1 MTTWS
6 LQQVRMESVRDTFK
20 NLDSGK
26 QDKIL
31 ETAIDEFA
39 QYGFSLASM
48 NRMVQRLGIAK
59 GSLFQ
64 YFGSKEG
71 LFRFVFDNAV
81 ELVRRTL
88 RKVKQESTTTDF
100 FERIYRSL
108 LAGIE
113 FIDRYPRVYQIYL
126 KMMFQENFPLRSQ
139 FLQQVHL
146 FSAEYLTPMVEDSIA
161 RGELRS
167 DLDVTMTVFYLD
179 ALMDRFLQAYSV
191 SFLDAG
197 AGFYQA
203 SRDEVQQRAREFVR
217 MLRQGLGA
225 PIQRSNTISQGC

>member
-1 MTTWS
+1 
-6 LQQVRMESVRDTFK
+6 MESARATFR
-20 NLDSGK
+20 NLDGGK

-31 ETAIDEFA
+31 DAAVDEFA

-48 NRMVQRLGIAK
+48 NRLVQRVGIAK

-71 LFRFVFDNAV
+71 LFRFVFDYSV
-81 ELVRRTL
+81 ELVRQTL
-88 RKVKQESTTTDF
+88 RGVKQESSTTDF

-113 FIDRYPRVYQIYL
+113 FIDRHPRVYQIYL
-126 KMMFQENFPLRSQ
+126 KMIFQENFPLRTQ

-146 FSAEYLTPMVEDSIA
+146 FSAEYLTPMVQDGID
-161 RGELRS
+161 RGELRP
-167 DLDVTMTVFYLD
+167 DLDIAMTAFYLD
-179 ALMDRFLQAYSV
+179 ALLDRFLQAYSV
-191 SFLDAG
+191 SFLDAR

-203 SRDEVQQRAREFVR
+203 SRDEIQRRARELVR
-217 MLRQGLGA
+217 MLATGLGTPA
-225 PIQRSNTISQGC
+225 PQSTTTFQGS